1 MNADPVLILTDFI
14 CRHEVA
20 RSVLVDRDDCQLFS

>member
-1 MNADPVLILTDFI
+1 MNADPVLIDFI

-20 RSVLVDRDDCQLFS
+20 CSALVDRDDCQLFS